1 MEFQKLCLLEFE
13 CNREG
18 VGNFYG
24 LAVVT
29 SGYPG
34 GHRGNHAYGFA
45 VESGM
50 TGANNANV
58 CDATVFT
65 YHEFN
70 NYATLGTFFGCGRG
84 INDVVA
90 EPGVHCGFATG
101 EAWLLFHQCYAEW
114 FVIDYGFSD
123 NLLFDLDF
131 VKVVHTFGDVDG
143 AELGFVLA
151 DVFLVLDL
159 LVLFDFLDRK
169 SVV

>member
-1 MEFQKLCLLEFE
+1 MTN

-58 CDATVFT
+58 CDAAVFT

-70 NYATLGTFFGCGRG
+70 NYAIFELPEPEEIIAPEEVANSQQVTDLLIVQDEEIEEDKQVKNQEDIRENEAQLGTVD
-84 INDVVA
+84 IT
-90 EPGVHCGFATG
+90 EGV
-101 EAWLLFHQCYAEW
+101 ERE
-114 FVIDYGFSD
+114 
-123 NLLFDLDF
+123 
-131 VKVVHTFGDVDG
+131 
-143 AELGFVLA
+143 
-151 DVFLVLDL
+151 
-159 LVLFDFLDRK
+159 
-169 SVV
+169 